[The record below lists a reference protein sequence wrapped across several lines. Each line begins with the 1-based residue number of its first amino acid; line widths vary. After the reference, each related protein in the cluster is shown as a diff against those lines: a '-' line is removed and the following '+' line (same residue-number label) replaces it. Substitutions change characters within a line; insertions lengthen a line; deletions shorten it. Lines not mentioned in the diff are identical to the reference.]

1 MANLYEKALADLREE
16 QNENGFEVSNSS
28 ESLQRF
34 LDFLDASEQDKFLE
48 MEEIAEEKM
57 KWLKKFSKMQSEIAS
72 EEFDEALEHF
82 RSLCEDMGL

>member
-1 MANLYEKALADLREE
+1 MAKFEKALADLREE
-16 QNENGFEVSNSS
+16 QMENGFEVSNSS

-57 KWLKKFSKMQSEIAS
+57 KWLKKFSKMQSKIAY
-72 EEFDEALEHF
+72 EDFDAALELF
-82 RSLCEDMGL
+82 RSLCEDMEL